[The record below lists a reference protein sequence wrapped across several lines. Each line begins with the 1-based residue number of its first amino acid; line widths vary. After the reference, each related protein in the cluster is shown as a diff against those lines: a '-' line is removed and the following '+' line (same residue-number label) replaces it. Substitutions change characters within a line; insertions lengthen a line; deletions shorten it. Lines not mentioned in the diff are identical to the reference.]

1 MVDSVA
7 EVLKMLSCLCCNKMK
22 YQIELKV
29 HGQKF
34 DLNISDADFALYLNC
49 TVLEDFEIESNNSRL
64 SVLRAYVKSVYELYL
79 QDKSVEK
86 LVRKIELLT

>member
-1 MVDSVA
+1 
-7 EVLKMLSCLCCNKMK
+7 MK

-34 DLNISDADFALYLNC
+34 DLKSSDADFALYLNC
-49 TVLEDFEIESNNSRL
+49 TILEDFEIEGNNSRL

-79 QDKSVEK
+79 QDKAAKRMVH
-86 LVRKIELLT
+86 KIEMLT